1 MVNRNDR
8 AVTATAVAGRV
19 VFRDGEFVPGYGHT
33 VGTGR
38 FLRAGVEER
47 GPAPMRISSTLSCC
61 RSCTCSTAKR
71 WRRRC
76 IRSRNS
82 RCDGS
87 N

>member
-19 VFRDGEFVPGYGHT
+19 IFRDGEFVPGYGHT

-47 GPAPMRISSTLSCC
+47 GPAPMRIS
-61 RSCTCSTAKR
+61 A
-71 WRRRC
+71 
-76 IRSRNS
+76 
-82 RCDGS
+82 DEPVA
-87 N
+87 